1 MPERHL
7 DFPHFGVIRTINP
20 NPHMPQNS
28 QERTIALRIEVEHW
42 SLTTLREKL
51 VKIRANIFRHGL
63 YVTFRLANF
72 AVSRA
77 LFADIL
83 RLTDGSRPRPAPT

>member
-7 DFPHFGVIRTINP
+7 EFPHFGVIRTINP
-20 NPHMPQNS
+20 NPRMSQNS
-28 QERTIALRIEVEHW
+28 QERTIALLIEVEHW

-51 VKIRANIFRHGL
+51 VNIGAKVVHHGR
-63 YVTFRLANF
+63 YITFQLADV
-72 AVSRA
+72 AISRA